1 MDLRIAQTTLKILI
15 ADDDEGDRRQVMR
28 ALRQGGIS
36 CECTET
42 ASIEE
47 ALEACGKGD
56 FDCAII
62 DYRMPGGD
70 GLSGIAALHER
81 LPFMSIIMSTGQG
94 DEMVATNAMRR
105 GATDYIAKE
114 LISAELIGRVIDRAV
129 EKAALQRTIAEQ
141 RDALETFG
149 RVLVHD
155 LKAPISAIVLFA
167 DMMED
172 KMADGDLDGVLD
184 INHDV
189 ASTAVRMGVLI
200 DTLHAY
206 TEAEGNVEF
215 ADVDMRRVV
224 DDTLSNLGETI
235 KARRA
240 QVTFGVLPWV
250 IANASLVGL
259 LLQNLI
265 GNALK
270 YCESE
275 SPQVHVTAVPHNDG
289 SWLFAVTDNGIGIA
303 KEYCKAVFEPFK
315 RLHPGGKYEGTG
327 LGLATCKKI
336 VERHG
341 GVIWCAPA
349 KDGGT
354 TFFFTLPGHTQAV
367 LDLSHG

>member
-1 MDLRIAQTTLKILI
+1 MKILI
-15 ADDDEGDRRQVMR
+15 ADDDEGDRKQVMR
-28 ALRQGGIS
+28 ALVQTGIS

-47 ALEACGKGD
+47 ALEACNKEA

-81 LPFMSIIMSTGQG
+81 LPFMSIIISTGQG

-105 GATDYIAKE
+105 GATDYIAKK
-114 LISAELIGRVIDRAV
+114 LISAESIERVVGRAV
-129 EKAALQRTIAEQ
+129 EKAALQHTIAEQ

-172 KMADGDLDGVLD
+172 KMADRDLDGVMD
-184 INHDV
+184 INRDV
-189 ASTAVRMGVLI
+189 ASTAVRMSVLI

-206 TEAEGNVEF
+206 TKAEGNVEF
-215 ADVDMRRVV
+215 ADVDMRRVL
-224 DDTLSNLGETI
+224 DDTLSNLGEPI
-235 KARRA
+235 KARHA
-240 QVTFGVLPWV
+240 QVTFGELPWV

-265 GNALK
+265 GNGLK

-275 SPQVHVTAVPHNDG
+275 IPQVHVAAVPHDDG
-289 SWLFAVTDNGIGIA
+289 RWLFSVTDNGIGIA
-303 KEYCKAVFEPFK
+303 NECCKAVFEPFK
-315 RLHPGGKYEGTG
+315 QLHPRGKYEGTG

-341 GVIWCAPA
+341 GAIWCTPA
-349 KDGGT
+349 KEGGT
-354 TFFFTLPGHTQAV
+354 TFFFTLPGAPAECAR
-367 LDLSHG
+367 S